1 MDSVAS
7 TIDREAIPAPAEKGV
22 RKVSHPQHDV
32 EVSMHRI
39 LFDSLP
45 PEPPLLNHLE
55 RLPSASPS
63 DRLQSSF
70 GEVSTADIEIASW
83 GSFGEYINIF
93 NNPHPLCFASD
104 SPGEGSE
111 GSNNPSNDDRPGE
124 SQEEATSPDVELEPS
139 SSFETE
145 VTSEATRK
153 LLDHYR
159 THVCQLMMPTSAP
172 SHNPWLQLYLP
183 LAVKSP
189 SSLPQQILLYAILA
203 VTSFNRSYLVP
214 SSRVHDMKKGREY
227 NERAVVLMRSIFD
240 SEDPSAVVGE
250 DKNARQALMAAAL
263 TLTTA
268 EVFSGASQGDGYEHL
283 QLCKRVIQITGGVSW
298 WVSDPACLTLL
309 QIFRCLHIV
318 ASTSGR
324 LELVDLQPRGLQS
337 AIMPAPV
344 GNYTLD
350 ITFGVSIRT
359 LQCLNKIIEFSKLKS
374 TFGPDTPWPSDKI
387 SSLLD
392 LEDELFDPLEAP
404 ELLKDGH
411 SLPSTDSQGGMPG
424 YIADLITDNHVFA
437 FHYSAAI
444 FFRRALCDGSA
455 HITPAV
461 KRSSEPKT
469 RPTGQYLVSK
479 ALDHLENI
487 DALSRNIAVANTL
500 WPGFIAA
507 VEAVDTDLRHRAL
520 IWLERAKRHGIGNI
534 QQSTSLVMEIWRRAD
549 RQLGPQ
555 ENQDGL
561 GVELGGVDWRQVMRD
576 KNMYIMLT

>member
-1 MDSVAS
+1 MDSIAS
-7 TIDREAIPAPAEKGV
+7 TIDQEAIPAPSDKGV
-22 RKVSHPQHDV
+22 REASHPQQDV
-32 EVSMHRI
+32 ECDGRRPRCYNCERSRLYFCDGYGDVNHTNGNI
-39 LFDSLP
+39 LSAQEVTDSVLS
-45 PEPPLLNHLE
+45 HLE
-55 RLPSASPS
+55 CLPSTSPS
-63 DRLQSSF
+63 DRFQGSLPD
-70 GEVSTADIEIASW
+70 VSTIDTDITSW
-83 GSFGEYINIF
+83 GSFGEYMSII
-93 NNPHPLCFASD
+93 NNPHPLRFASD
-104 SPGEGSE
+104 SPGEHTE
-111 GSNNPSNDDRPGE
+111 GSNNLCNDGGLGE
-124 SQEEATSPDVELEPS
+124 TQDEATSPGVEVTPS
-139 SSFETE
+139 SSFEAE

-203 VTSFNRSYLVP
+203 VASFNRSYLVP
-214 SSRVHDMKKGREY
+214 LSRVHDLKKGREY
-227 NERAVVLMRSIFD
+227 NERAVTHMRSILD
-240 SEDPSAVVGE
+240 SEDASAVVGE

-283 QLCKRVIQITGGVSW
+283 QLCKQVIQITGGVNW
-298 WVSDPACLTLL
+298 WASDPACLTLL

-324 LELVDLQPRGLQS
+324 LEVVDLQPRDLQS
-337 AIMPAPV
+337 AIIPAPV
-344 GNYTLD
+344 GDYTLD
-350 ITFGVSIRT
+350 ITFGVSIKT
-359 LQCLNKIIEFSKLKS
+359 LQCLNKIIEFSKMKS
-374 TFGPDTPWPSDKI
+374 TLGTNMPWPDDKI
-387 SSLLD
+387 SSLLE

-404 ELLKDGH
+404 ELLKDRH
-411 SLPSTDSQGGMPG
+411 SFPSSDSQGGMPG
-424 YIADLITDNHVFA
+424 YIADLITENHMFA

-444 FFRRALCDGSA
+444 FFRRALCDGLA
-455 HITPAV
+455 HISPAV

-534 QQSTSLVMEIWRRAD
+534 QQSKGIKTGW
-549 RQLGPQ
+549 
-555 ENQDGL
+555 
-561 GVELGGVDWRQVMRD
+561 
-576 KNMYIMLT
+576 K